1 MTWKWFDFP
10 DQTLSMKIKVR
21 DMANELWKYILLIG
35 GEKSVTQK
43 EQETIALKLQ
53 KTIMLRG
60 EFNSG
65 SL

>member
-1 MTWKWFDFP
+1 
-10 DQTLSMKIKVR
+10 MKIKVR